1 MMRAGD
7 LDTST
12 VEGAEGSA
20 RCDAE
25 VWPGDYP
32 TAEDVASAAE
42 PPHPAAPRAGSFAEA
57 RDAFIRA
64 CGVTG
69 V

>member
-7 LDTST
+7 LDTVS
-12 VEGAEGSA
+12 VEGAAASA
-20 RCDAE
+20 LCDAE

-32 TAEDVASAAE
+32 DPDQVRSAAE

-69 V
+69 L

>member
-7 LDTST
+7 LDTCT

-32 TAEDVASAAE
+32 DPDQVRSAAE
-42 PPHPAAPRAGSFAEA
+42 PPHPAAPRAGSVAEA

-64 CGVTG
+64 CGVTSL
-69 V
+69 